1 MECKSTKDEMF
12 EDIYASYEKDVYR
25 ACLHL
30 SGDEALAADMT
41 QQAFVNFYERF
52 EITKVENAKAY
63 LIRSA
68 RNLMYNYYRD
78 TRREWKPTEE
88 EEGVLETTLVTEGVE
103 KMYFEDVQRAMAKE
117 LSDEIMEDLKAHHES
132 WYEILHMLIF
142 LEMNHDEIAEKLG
155 ITKDVLYSRL
165 HRAKMWIQKNYKEN
179 FDTMTDT
186 AQEKYK

>member
-12 EDIYASYEKDVYR
+12 EDIYTRHEKDVYR

-30 SGDEALAADMT
+30 SGGDEALAADMT
-41 QQAFVNFYERF
+41 QQAFLKFYERF
-52 EITKVENAKAY
+52 ETTKVECAKAY

-68 RNLMYNYYRD
+68 RNLLYNYYRD
-78 TRREWKPTEE
+78 TKKEWKPTEE
-88 EEGVLETTLVTEGVE
+88 EEGVLESSLVTEGVE
-103 KMYFEDVQRAMAKE
+103 EMYFEDVQRTLAKE
-117 LSDEIMEDLKAHHES
+117 LSDEIMEELKAHHES

-165 HRAKMWIQKNYKEN
+165 HRAKLWIQKNYKES
-179 FDTMTDT
+179 FDKMT
-186 AQEKYK
+186 EKA